1 MSTAGVRRRGRPPC
15 CSIPLPL
22 DFFFAHFLLTNTLPA
37 MKYFSLVFRAL
48 PAAAVVFLLAVVP
61 FHAHAEVCDN
71 LTGAPIDGGA
81 SLLLASGVAFA
92 VRRVRQARLARKKA
106 L

>member
-1 MSTAGVRRRGRPPC
+1 
-15 CSIPLPL
+15 
-22 DFFFAHFLLTNTLPA
+22 

-48 PAAAVVFLLAVVP
+48 PAAAVVVVLALAP
-61 FHAHAEVCDN
+61 FRAHAARDGN
-71 LTGAPIDGGA
+71 PRGAPIDGGA
-81 SLLLASGVAFA
+81 SLLLAGGVAFA

>member
-1 MSTAGVRRRGRPPC
+1 
-15 CSIPLPL
+15 
-22 DFFFAHFLLTNTLPA
+22 

-48 PAAAVVFLLAVVP
+48 PVAAVVFLLAVVP
-61 FHAHAEVCDN
+61 FRAHAARDN
-71 LTGAPIDGGA
+71 GSKGAPIDGGA

-92 VRRVRQARLARKKA
+92 VRHVRQARLARKKA

>member
-1 MSTAGVRRRGRPPC
+1 
-15 CSIPLPL
+15 
-22 DFFFAHFLLTNTLPA
+22 

-48 PAAAVVFLLAVVP
+48 PAVAVAFLLAVVP
-61 FHAHAEVCDN
+61 FHAHSQTYSGTGPVCGGSGGAA
-71 LTGAPIDGGA
+71 GAPIDGGA

-106 L
+106 M

>member
-1 MSTAGVRRRGRPPC
+1 
-15 CSIPLPL
+15 
-22 DFFFAHFLLTNTLPA
+22 

-61 FHAHAEVCDN
+61 FHAHAYDSPPTTTLCSDDASK
-71 LTGAPIDGGA
+71 APIDGGA

>member
-1 MSTAGVRRRGRPPC
+1 ME
-15 CSIPLPL
+15 
-22 DFFFAHFLLTNTLPA
+22 H
-37 MKYFSLVFRAL
+37 FSLIFSAL
-48 PAAAVVFLLAVVP
+48 PAVAVVFLLALAP
-61 FHAHAEVCDN
+61 FHAHAARDKGPKV
-71 LTGAPIDGGA
+71 APIDGGA

>member
-1 MSTAGVRRRGRPPC
+1 
-15 CSIPLPL
+15 
-22 DFFFAHFLLTNTLPA
+22 

-48 PAAAVVFLLAVVP
+48 PAVAVAFLLAVVP
-61 FHAHAEVCDN
+61 FHAHAMSKPPTPGPTCGGGGGGAD
-71 LTGAPIDGGA
+71 GAPIDGGA

>member
-1 MSTAGVRRRGRPPC
+1 
-15 CSIPLPL
+15 
-22 DFFFAHFLLTNTLPA
+22 

-48 PAAAVVFLLAVVP
+48 PATAVVFLLALVP
-61 FHAHAEVCDN
+61 FCAHAADCE
-71 LTGAPIDGGA
+71 GAPIDGGA

-92 VRRVRQARLARKKA
+92 VRRVRQARQARKKA

>member
-1 MSTAGVRRRGRPPC
+1 
-15 CSIPLPL
+15 
-22 DFFFAHFLLTNTLPA
+22 

-48 PAAAVVFLLAVVP
+48 PAVAVAFLLAVVP
-61 FHAHAEVCDN
+61 FHAHADEAPTGTTCGGGGGAD
-71 LTGAPIDGGA
+71 GAPIDGGA

-106 L
+106 M

>member
-1 MSTAGVRRRGRPPC
+1 
-15 CSIPLPL
+15 
-22 DFFFAHFLLTNTLPA
+22 

-61 FHAHAEVCDN
+61 FHAHAERPARDDN
-71 LTGAPIDGGA
+71 PKGAPIDGGA
-81 SLLLASGVAFA
+81 SLLLAGGVAFA
-92 VRRVRQARLARKKA
+92 VRRVRQARLARKKT

>member
-1 MSTAGVRRRGRPPC
+1 
-15 CSIPLPL
+15 
-22 DFFFAHFLLTNTLPA
+22 

-48 PAAAVVFLLAVVP
+48 PAVAVVFLLAVVP
-61 FHAHAEVCDN
+61 FHAHAEVCNSN

>member
-1 MSTAGVRRRGRPPC
+1 
-15 CSIPLPL
+15 
-22 DFFFAHFLLTNTLPA
+22 
-37 MKYFSLVFRAL
+37 MKYFSLVFRAS
-48 PAAAVVFLLAVVP
+48 PAAALVFLLAVVP
-61 FHAHAEVCDN
+61 FHAHSQTYENPGTGPVCNTN